1 MTPLRA
7 VKGMNDVLPDE
18 VGRWQRIEASYAR
31 VMSLHGFRE
40 VRTPYVEPT
49 PLFVRTIGEA
59 TDVVEKEM
67 YSFTHHDEPLTLRPE
82 GTAGAARAYVEHGV
96 HNREPI
102 SRWYY
107 AGAMFRAERPQRGR
121 YRQFYQMGAEIF
133 GDPGPAC
140 DAEMID
146 LLVTFFHG
154 LGIDDAQVYLNS
166 LGGAESRA
174 KYREALL
181 GHLTPKKGSLGEESQ
196 RRLQTNPLRILD
208 SKDPRDQEAVRDAP
222 PVTDCL
228 SEADAKHFVDLQ
240 RHLRTLGTPFTI
252 DPKLVRG
259 LDYYTGTLF
268 EIKGAKAKLG
278 AGDTLVGGGRYDDM
292 VAELGGPKVPA
303 IGFAAGVERLL
314 IASELP
320 QGGPVV
326 DAFVAPLG
334 DAAIGA
340 ALVLGKELRQAGVA
354 CEVDGRGASM
364 KSMLRRANG
373 LGARL
378 AIILGDQEIADG
390 VVQVKDLAGH
400 AQERVPRSGAPS
412 HVAKLLA
419 SAPSPGGAAPPPAE
433 AP

>member
-1 MTPLRA
+1 MTTLRA

-18 VGRWQRIEASYAR
+18 TGRWQRIEASYAR

-49 PLFVRTIGEA
+49 PLFVRAIGEA

-82 GTAGAARAYVEHGV
+82 GTAGAARAYVEHGI
-96 HNREPI
+96 HQKEPI

-107 AGAMFRAERPQRGR
+107 CGPMFRAERPQRGR
-121 YRQFYQMGAEIF
+121 YRQFFQMGAEIF
-133 GDPGPAC
+133 GDPGPAS

-146 LLVTFFHG
+146 LLVTFFHD
-154 LGIDDAQVYLNS
+154 LGIGDAEVYLNS

-174 KYREALL
+174 RYREALL
-181 GHLTPKKGSLGEESQ
+181 AHLAPKKASLGDESQ

-208 SKDPRDQEAVRDAP
+208 SKDPRDQDAVRDAP
-222 PVTDCL
+222 QVTDCL
-228 SEADAKHFVDLQ
+228 SDADAKHFAGLQ
-240 RHLRTLGTPFTI
+240 RHLGALGTPFTI
-252 DPKLVRG
+252 DPRLVRG

-268 EIKGAKAKLG
+268 EIKGAKARLG

-292 VAELGGPKVPA
+292 IAELGGPKVPA

-320 QGGPVV
+320 QGGAAV
-326 DAFVAPLG
+326 DAFIAPLG
-334 DAAIGA
+334 EAAIDAG
-340 ALVLGKELRQAGVA
+340 LVLGKELRRAGVA

-373 LGARL
+373 LGAKV
-378 AIILGDQEIADG
+378 AIILGDQELAEG
-390 VVQVKDLAGH
+390 VVQVRDLAGH
-400 AQERVPRSGAPS
+400 AQDRVARDQVASTVAERLKREVT
-412 HVAKLLA
+412 
-419 SAPSPGGAAPPPAE
+419 
-433 AP
+433 